1 MKKVISYFLICI
13 CCLGMCG
20 CTSFPNL
27 TDADMDLVAEYAAGL
42 LLQYSAT
49 SDNRLVDVEEAL
61 LVMEEVKEEETKE
74 PVEETPV
81 EEPEELVE
89 EPEVAP
95 NEPPIV
101 DDTEL
106 TEEITYPINDLMGVD
121 VLSVQYGGYEIKDSY
136 PDGSG
141 VFFALDAGDGCK
153 LVVLK
158 YTLTNNTDSN
168 VDINMLEKNVSY
180 KVSLDGNGYR
190 YALSTMLLDDLSTY
204 VGTLESE
211 NSVELVLISEWKEEE
226 INNITNLTL
235 YIKNGDMTGKYSLQ

>member
-1 MKKVISYFLICI
+1 MKKVISYLLISI

-49 SDNRLVDVEEAL
+49 SDNRLVDVDEAL
-61 LVMEEVKEEETKE
+61 LALEELEEEETEE
-74 PVEETPV
+74 PVEEIPV
-81 EEPEELVE
+81 EEPDEPID
-89 EPEVAP
+89 EPEV
-95 NEPPIV
+95 I
-101 DDTEL
+101 TEETPVIDNTGL
-106 TEEITYPINDLMGVD
+106 TEETTHPINDCMGVD
-121 VLSVQYGGYEIKDSY
+121 VLTVQFNGYEIEDSY

-141 VFFALDAGDGCK
+141 AFFALDAKDGCK

-158 YTLTNNTDSN
+158 YTLTNNTDSS
-168 VDINMLEKNVSY
+168 VDINMLDKNVSY
-180 KVSLDGNGYR
+180 RVSLDGSGYQ

-204 VGTLESE
+204 VGTLQSG

-226 INNITNLTL
+226 VNNITNLTL
-235 YIKNGDMTGKYSLQ
+235 YIKNGDLAGIYSLQ